1 MRSVVIEP
9 EEAARNGAQ
18 WRVVTQWQGAGE
30 AQSEALQ
37 LVEFKNVPGWE
48 APSLIVLKNGEFNA
62 ELKRAVSAGKLFG
75 GNHSGAGRHDNQ
87 LPHNDGVSCRI

>member
-1 MRSVVIEP
+1 MRKTAIVRSVVIEP

-48 APSLIVLKNGEFNA
+48 APSPIVLKNKPPVSLGTE
-62 ELKRAVSAGKLFG
+62 KRGPL
-75 GNHSGAGRHDNQ
+75 D
-87 LPHNDGVSCRI
+87 LC